1 MSKRIIVVG
10 GGASGMTAAII
21 AARAG
26 AKVTIIE
33 QNQVLGKKILATG
46 NGRCNFTNL
55 EMNADCYYCKDTGF
69 ISRVLEMCPPTMILD
84 FFESVGISMRNKD
97 GYIYPFNEQAVALR
111 DALVFELKYLGIE
124 VILDTAVESI
134 HNNQVKTWNRTF
146 CGDAIILATGGKS
159 GLAKQVK
166 YDGFS
171 LLSDTKHK
179 LTSLSPALV
188 ALKGEGKFFKKITG
202 VRTEARI
209 TAVVDNIAIRSE
221 VGELQ
226 LTDYGVSG
234 IPVFQVSRILSQAI
248 ATGVKGTSVII
259 DFIPQYDAESW
270 GKLLEE
276 RSIRLSNRNMKEF
289 LTGIFKD
296 KLVDFLLY
304 TAKINEETLVKDVT
318 KERLEEFAR
327 ICKTFEIRI
336 SESNAFSQS
345 QVTAG
350 GICVSEVHSTLESK
364 YHKSLYFTGEILDVD
379 GICGGY
385 NLHFAWATGIIAA
398 SSITRSEEIY
408 DQTKSN

>member
-55 EMNADCYYCKDTGF
+55 EMNAECYYCKDTGF
-69 ISRVLEMCPPTMILD
+69 ISHVLEMCPPTMILD

-166 YDGFS
+166 YD
-171 LLSDTKHK
+171 
-179 LTSLSPALV
+179 
-188 ALKGEGKFFKKITG
+188 
-202 VRTEARI
+202 
-209 TAVVDNIAIRSE
+209 
-221 VGELQ
+221 
-226 LTDYGVSG
+226 
-234 IPVFQVSRILSQAI
+234 
-248 ATGVKGTSVII
+248 
-259 DFIPQYDAESW
+259 
-270 GKLLEE
+270 
-276 RSIRLSNRNMKEF
+276 
-289 LTGIFKD
+289 
-296 KLVDFLLY
+296 
-304 TAKINEETLVKDVT
+304 
-318 KERLEEFAR
+318 
-327 ICKTFEIRI
+327 
-336 SESNAFSQS
+336 
-345 QVTAG
+345 
-350 GICVSEVHSTLESK
+350 
-364 YHKSLYFTGEILDVD
+364 
-379 GICGGY
+379 
-385 NLHFAWATGIIAA
+385 
-398 SSITRSEEIY
+398 
-408 DQTKSN
+408 